1 MVNEF
6 DKDYDKLLKDI
17 DFKINNPKEGE
28 PEPP

>member
-6 DKDYDKLLKDI
+6 DKDYDDLLKDI
-17 DFKINNPKEGE
+17 DDKINNPKEGE

>member
-6 DKDYDKLLKDI
+6 DKDYDEILTAIDEKLK
-17 DFKINNPKEGE
+17 NPKEGE